1 MAEQPQQQNVQIHID
16 DSQAKATYANA
27 FRQHTTQHEV
37 IFDFGINLVVPK
49 TGTNGGNSDGQ
60 QMHFKI
66 DNRLVINYPT
76 AKRLAGALVQM
87 IRAHEERFGEI
98 KG

>member
-1 MAEQPQQQNVQIHID
+1 MADQPQQQNVKLHID

-27 FRQHTTQHEV
+27 FRQNTTQHEV
-37 IFDFGINLVVPK
+37 ILDFGINVVLTKPGAK
-49 TGTNGGNSDGQ
+49 PGDTDAQ
-60 QMHFKI
+60 QMNFKI
-66 DNRLVINYPT
+66 DNRLVMNYPT

-87 IRAHEERFGEI
+87 VKAHEERFGEI